1 MVNVSIVYNCEVVL
15 LVSSVWVWE
24 KNLIFI

>member
-1 MVNVSIVYNCEVVL
+1 MVNVSIVYSCDVVL
-15 LVSSVWVWE
+15 LVSSVLVWE